1 MKQKYLDQIKVFEGF
16 HKKPYWDYRQ
26 WTSGYGTKAK
36 HKNESITRATAE
48 WRLKKEMT
56 NSENLVIRFLKK
68 HGVYDDCPDG
78 VLAALTSL
86 TYNAG
91 ARWMNAG
98 LGKKIRRGQ
107 WTSAKSNFVQYNRAG
122 GKRLAGL
129 VKRRNQEVKWF
140 DDKDS
145 TTTVKPEPIELPKSE
160 DKVDDLFAPSAP
172 SEPVVV
178 PNESIEEGMSGT
190 PWLKTAKAFI
200 GESKEIKGAKDNP
213 VVVAMWHLG
222 RAGNI
227 YEDET
232 PWCAAFVSAVLELQG
247 IKSARTGWS
256 RSYLSWG
263 QRTSK
268 PAVGSI
274 VVFKRGSGGHIGFV
288 VGQQKDG
295 DLLVLGGN
303 QSNDVN
309 VRSFPRSRVLGYM
322 WPEGF
327 NLPTTT
333 ALPVYSDYGSS
344 VREI

>member
-1 MKQKYLDQIKVFEGF
+1 MKRKYIDAVKKFEGF
-16 HKKPYWDYRQ
+16 HKNPYWDYRQ

-36 HKNESITRATAE
+36 NKNESITKDTAE
-48 WRLKKEMT
+48 RRLKEELGNAEK
-56 NSENLVIRFLKK
+56 LVRNFLKK
-68 HGVYDDCPDG
+68 HEVEDDAPEGVI
-78 VLAALTSL
+78 AALTSL

-91 ARWMNAG
+91 AKWMKQG
-98 LGKKIRRGQ
+98 LGKKIRKGQ

-129 VKRRNQEVKWF
+129 VERRNQEVEWF
-140 DDKDS
+140 DDKD
-145 TTTVKPEPIELPKSE
+145 TVKPEPIEVTRSE
-160 DKVDDLFAPSAP
+160 DKAHDVVSPSAP

-190 PWLKTAKAFI
+190 PWLRTAKAFI

-263 QRTSK
+263 QKMSK

-274 VVFKRGSGGHIGFV
+274 VVFKRGFGGHIGFV
-288 VGQQKDG
+288 VGQQSNG

-333 ALPVYSDYGSS
+333 ALPVYSEYGSS